1 MENDR
6 SLNLVKDASKTRTET
21 EYYYYESDRS
31 PVNEPYDGDDLKVF
45 EDPKNGILGKK
56 KYSRKYGI

>member
-1 MENDR
+1 LENDR

-21 EYYYYESDRS
+21 EYYESDRS
-31 PVNEPYDGDDLKVF
+31 PVNEPYDRDDLKVF
-45 EDPKNGILGKK
+45 EDPKNDILGKK